1 MESGKPDPYASPKL
15 RSSRR
20 STSGRSSLTPEGKK
34 LRVGTGNQIRGETL
48 WDTGKRT
55 APSWELRRGKP
66 RDRSEAVGQL
76 RGQSET
82 FMLQAPSLRCWCERQ
97 PGTFG
102 WQASTPVTASGTC
115 TSRGA
120 VGTCTELAAATV
132 EVFMLMPL
140 VKPSA
145 LGAAGPDREAAGSSG
160 FCFP

>member
-1 MESGKPDPYASPKL
+1 MESGKPDPYASLKL

-48 WDTGKRT
+48 WDTGNGA

-82 FMLQAPSLRCWCERQ
+82 SMLQAQSLRCWCERQ

-102 WQASTPVTASGTC
+102 WQASTPVTASGTKQR
-115 TSRGA
+115 SRGH
-120 VGTCTELAAATV
+120 LY
-132 EVFMLMPL
+132 
-140 VKPSA
+140 
-145 LGAAGPDREAAGSSG
+145 RAGSCHCGG
-160 FCFP
+160 FYANATCQAISSRGSWT